1 VPKPR
6 RLRRS
11 KFNSTREE
19 FASSY
24 LEELYAHQQ
33 WADAEHWHAIE
44 AYPAARTD
52 KAIRERLFHIHLV
65 QHAFLWMAGARTLP
79 FALNKPED
87 FATMGQLKE
96 YARQGLTEL
105 DQLLKATS
113 ADQLEESIEIAWF
126 KPTLKISRRQAL
138 TQAAMHSHYHRGQNA
153 TRLRGLG
160 SVSPTTDYIVWLR
173 DGKPAAQW

>member
-1 VPKPR
+1 
-6 RLRRS
+6 
-11 KFNSTREE
+11 
-19 FASSY
+19 
-24 LEELYAHQQ
+24 
-33 WADAEHWHAIE
+33 
-44 AYPAARTD
+44 
-52 KAIRERLFHIHLV
+52 
-65 QHAFLWMAGARTLP
+65 MAGARTLP

-160 SVSPTTDYIVWLR
+160 SVPPTTDYIVWLR